1 MSSAPYLPSSFH
13 VKFNEIH
20 DENPTAGQRKA
31 LVEKSG
37 LVKHSTTAAQRRS
50 REMQRQQSLQERSN
64 IHSDNQAYLKD
75 VVTSVLEGQGV
86 GWLKTS
92 RVRKLME
99 DENYRNFVVSRLNTT
114 LDRKLCDEDVHLED
128 VVSHYK
134 YKMLFTLSS
143 VIK

>member
-1 MSSAPYLPSSFH
+1 MSSIYIS
-13 VKFNEIH
+13 
-20 DENPTAGQRKA
+20 GQRKA

-37 LVKHSTTAAQRRS
+37 LVKHSSTTTTTAAQRRS

-64 IHSDNQAYLKD
+64 INSDNQAYLKD

-92 RVRKLME
+92 RVKKLME

-114 LDRKLCDEDVHLED
+114 LDRKLNTEDSHLDD
-128 VVSHYK
+128 VVSAVFK
-134 YKMLFTLSS
+134 FERLSNLGVFKVFFS
-143 VIK
+143 SLGFCV